1 MAQQTFIIKHWYGAE
16 TYSEAIRK
24 QSLTDGNGNK
34 VSEHNFDRVGV
45 KRKETALK
53 YLAGWRQQ
61 AKVSPWA
68 FLHGTLVRDDAR
80 YEIIATPDGYHETEV
95 VASGWMKD
103 LDNAA

>member
-1 MAQQTFIIKHWYGAE
+1 MAEQTFIIKHWYGAE
-16 TYSEAIRK
+16 TYSEAIKK
-24 QSLTDGNGNK
+24 QSLTDGSGNK
-34 VSEHNFDRVGV
+34 VSEHDFNRVGV

-61 AKVSPWA
+61 AIQKGWIRTFA
-68 FLHGTLVRDDAR
+68 TLCRDDAR

-103 LDNAA
+103 LDEAA